1 MPARPSGTVTREE
14 ALGSAEGDVVESGV
28 FLHLAVASSRYAWLA
43 CSNIQLSLNLLW
55 NAIKMLYCCQA
66 AERKIH
72 ILLLDTMK
80 QV

>member
-1 MPARPSGTVTREE
+1 VPARPSGTVTREE
-14 ALGSAEGDVVESGV
+14 ALGSEDDDVVENGL
-28 FLHLAVASSRYAWLA
+28 FLHSAVAASRYAWLA
-43 CSNIQLSLNLLW
+43 CSDIQLSLNLLW